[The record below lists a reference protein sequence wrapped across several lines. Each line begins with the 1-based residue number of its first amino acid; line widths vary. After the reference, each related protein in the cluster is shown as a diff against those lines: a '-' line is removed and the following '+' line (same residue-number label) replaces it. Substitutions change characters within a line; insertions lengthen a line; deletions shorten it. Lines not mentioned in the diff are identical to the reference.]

1 MLTGYLTSK
10 SHMTNSLKEVLK
22 IRGIRTGSGDATVVP
37 KQLTGK
43 MNFLVPILRGTGAL
57 QRKPQS
63 S

>member
-1 MLTGYLTSK
+1 
-10 SHMTNSLKEVLK
+10 MTNSLKEVLK
-22 IRGIRTGSGDATVVP
+22 IGGIRTVSGDATVVP